1 MADTPRDTEET
12 DDGEDVTP
20 WPDEKDQWM
29 SSHQAAEFMLRHR
42 DNDLKVTVNSTNV
55 PVRGVIYDHLAD
67 SVVILLYDG
76 EDLRVAMSPLLPVED
91 EE

>member
-1 MADTPRDTEET
+1 MADTPRDTEEA

-20 WPDEKDQWM
+20 WPDEKDQWL
-29 SSHQAAEFMLRHR
+29 SSHQAAKFMLRHR
-42 DNDLKVTVNSTNV
+42 DNDLKVTVSATNV

-67 SVVILLYDG
+67 SVVILLYEG
-76 EDLRVAMSPLLPVED
+76 EDLRQAMAGLLGGD